1 MFDLPKFSNDY
12 GVNFR
17 SLANAI
23 TAIKEILLSLF
34 RRLGAVEDRT
44 SALETS
50 IQNIQVSSSG
60 VSDGDKGDVTV
71 SGSGATWTIDNDA
84 VTYAKI
90 QNVSAASKLLGRGDS
105 GSGDVQEITLGT
117 NLSMSGT
124 TLNASGGSTGWYSRD
139 FSMFDNWTGGV
150 LNTVTWTNNN
160 KTGESTSGSNAH
172 QFYSLIPFG
181 GDGGK
186 YYFEVVADKVNSN
199 LGIGVTSRAT
209 AMLNRTPSGIYAG
222 SPDDSFAYW
231 HNGTT
236 YTGNVSTGGF
246 STFTDADVIG
256 VAVDCGNGKIWWSKN
271 GTWEAS
277 GDPAG
282 GTGAQYTSTAYLSRQ
297 LHVHVSPYA
306 VNAKASL
313 RGKASE
319 FSYTPPSGFT
329 APFD

>member
-1 MFDLPKFSNDY
+1 VFDLPKFTNDY

-17 SLANAI
+17 SLANALSGI
-23 TAIKEILLSLF
+23 REWASRILRHIGFL
-34 RRLGAVEDRT
+34 EDRI
-44 SALETS
+44 SVVESNL
-50 IQNIQVSSSG
+50 QNIQVSSGG
-60 VSDGDKGDVTV
+60 VSDGDKGDITV

-105 GSGDVQEITLGT
+105 GSGAVQEITLGT

-124 TLNASGGSTGWYSRD
+124 TLNASGGSSGWYSRD
-139 FSMFDNWTGGV
+139 FSMFDNWTGGN
-150 LNTVTWTNNN
+150 LTAVTWSNTN
-160 KTGESTSGSNAH
+160 KTVENTSGGNAH
-172 QFYSLIPFG
+172 QFYSLVPFG

-186 YYFEVVADKVNSN
+186 YYFEVVADTVNGN

-209 AMLNRTPSGIYAG
+209 AMLVRTTSGIYVG
-222 SPDDSFAYW
+222 STSDSFAYW

-236 YTGNVSTGGF
+236 YNNNSATSGF
-246 STFTDADVIG
+246 STFANGDVIS
-256 VAVDCGNGKIWWSKN
+256 VAIDSSSGEIWWAKN

-319 FSYTPPSGFT
+319 FSYTPPSGFI